1 MSVATI
7 CQRSAITVRMGQSV
21 AGHYRRNKYSL
32 SKPKLSGRVDEVYD
46 QLKSLGLCA
55 CKGSNS
61 NSLLMFFF
69 ISMPIVQNNILVCYA
84 KFLFHIIMPHH
95 VSNKIPGNNRQSAEL
110 DNSSLLFARLEC

>member
-1 MSVATI
+1 MLQDTTGEI
-7 CQRSAITVRMGQSV
+7 NI
-21 AGHYRRNKYSL
+21 HFKHF

-61 NSLLMFFF
+61 NSLMFFF
-69 ISMPIVQNNILVCYA
+69 ISMPIMQNNILVCYA

-110 DNSSLLFARLEC
+110 DNSSLLARLEC